1 MRKKVFNSNKKSYC
15 KVNES
20 RYNHKSQK
28 RLFEDDEVEE
38 MEDDVEDVEDDDAE
52 DVEDD
57 VETPAETTSTT
68 TSDVQF
74 GPVDKDDPN
83 LESLTSSLADKIAE
97 AIKSKE
103 YAGQAGVHDVK
114 LYNTLRDIYM
124 KLTFGEYFGIVPET
138 VVEEGYDYD
147 DDDILYD
154 DYEFDDLDTF

>member
-1 MRKKVFNSNKKSYC
+1 MSKKVFNSNKKSHC

-28 RLFEDDEVEE
+28 SLFEDDEVEE
-38 MEDDVEDVEDDDAE
+38 MEDDVEDVEDDDTE

-57 VETPAETTSTT
+57 VETHTETSTA

-74 GPVDKDDPN
+74 GLVDKDDPN

>member
-1 MRKKVFNSNKKSYC
+1 MSKKVFNSNKKSHC

-57 VETPAETTSTT
+57 VETPAETSTT

-124 KLTFGEYFGIVPET
+124 KLTFGEYFGI
-138 VVEEGYDYD
+138 
-147 DDDILYD
+147 
-154 DYEFDDLDTF
+154 

>member
-1 MRKKVFNSNKKSYC
+1 MSKKVFNSNKKSHC

-38 MEDDVEDVEDDDAE
+38 MEDDVEDVEDDDTE

-57 VETPAETTSTT
+57 VETHTETSTA

>member
-28 RLFEDDEVEE
+28 SLFEDDEVEE

-57 VETPAETTSTT
+57 VETPAETSTA

-154 DYEFDDLDTF
+154 DYEFDDLNTF

>member
-1 MRKKVFNSNKKSYC
+1 MRKKVFNSNKKSHC

-28 RLFEDDEVEE
+28 SLFEDDEVEE

-57 VETPAETTSTT
+57 VETPAETSTA

-154 DYEFDDLDTF
+154 DYEFDDLNTF

>member
-1 MRKKVFNSNKKSYC
+1 MY
-15 KVNES
+15 
-20 RYNHKSQK
+20 
-28 RLFEDDEVEE
+28 
-38 MEDDVEDVEDDDAE
+38 
-52 DVEDD
+52 
-57 VETPAETTSTT
+57 
-68 TSDVQF
+68 
-74 GPVDKDDPN
+74 
-83 LESLTSSLADKIAE
+83 SLVLLTRMTSSLADKIAE

>member
-1 MRKKVFNSNKKSYC
+1 MRKRDFNSNKKSHR

-20 RYNHKSQK
+20 RYNHRSQR
-28 RLFEDDEVEE
+28 RLFEDDETEE
-38 MEDDVEDVEDDDAE
+38 VEDDVEDVEDDETE

-57 VETPAETTSTT
+57 VETPAETPAA

-138 VVEEGYDYD
+138 SVEEGYDYD
-147 DDDILYD
+147 DDDTLYD
-154 DYEFDDLDTF
+154 DYEFDDLDTI

>member
-1 MRKKVFNSNKKSYC
+1 MRKRDFNSNKKSHR

-20 RYNHKSQK
+20 RYNHRSLG
-28 RLFEDDEVEE
+28 RLFEDDETEE
-38 MEDDVEDVEDDDAE
+38 IEDDTEDVEDDETE

-57 VETPAETTSTT
+57 VETPAETPAA
-68 TSDVQF
+68 TSDVPF

-138 VVEEGYDYD
+138 SVEEGYDYD
-147 DDDILYD
+147 DDDTLYD
-154 DYEFDDLDTF
+154 DYEFDDLDTI

>member
-57 VETPAETTSTT
+57 VETPAETSTA

-154 DYEFDDLDTF
+154 DYEFDDLNTF

>member
-1 MRKKVFNSNKKSYC
+1 MSKKVFNSNKKSHC

-28 RLFEDDEVEE
+28 SLFEDDEVEE
-38 MEDDVEDVEDDDAE
+38 MEDDAEDVEDDDAE

-57 VETPAETTSTT
+57 VETPAETSTT

-103 YAGQAGVHDVK
+103 YAGQTGVHDVK

-154 DYEFDDLDTF
+154 DYEFDDLNTF

>member
-1 MRKKVFNSNKKSYC
+1 MSKKVFNSNKKSHC

-57 VETPAETTSTT
+57 VETPAETPAA

>member
-1 MRKKVFNSNKKSYC
+1 MSKKVFNSNKKSHC

-57 VETPAETTSTT
+57 VETHAETSTA

-154 DYEFDDLDTF
+154 DYEFDDLNTF

>member
-28 RLFEDDEVEE
+28 SLFEDDEVEE
-38 MEDDVEDVEDDDAE
+38 MEDDVEDVEDDDTE

-57 VETPAETTSTT
+57 VETPAETSTA

-154 DYEFDDLDTF
+154 DYEFDDLNTF

>member
-1 MRKKVFNSNKKSYC
+1 MSKKVFNSNKKSHC

-57 VETPAETTSTT
+57 VETPAETPAA

-74 GPVDKDDPN
+74 GPVDKDDII
-83 LESLTSSLADKIAE
+83 SC
-97 AIKSKE
+97 
-103 YAGQAGVHDVK
+103 
-114 LYNTLRDIYM
+114 
-124 KLTFGEYFGIVPET
+124 
-138 VVEEGYDYD
+138 
-147 DDDILYD
+147 
-154 DYEFDDLDTF
+154 